1 MRALCDSNFYLRCK
15 TFRKIFFIKILFQRI
30 YQVPENSKEKILMFS
45 AFAVHVCKF
54 RLNDGIQNRIQ
65 KPVKQRK

>member
-1 MRALCDSNFYLRCK
+1 
-15 TFRKIFFIKILFQRI
+15 
-30 YQVPENSKEKILMFS
+30 MFS
-45 AFAVHVCKF
+45 AFAIHVSKF